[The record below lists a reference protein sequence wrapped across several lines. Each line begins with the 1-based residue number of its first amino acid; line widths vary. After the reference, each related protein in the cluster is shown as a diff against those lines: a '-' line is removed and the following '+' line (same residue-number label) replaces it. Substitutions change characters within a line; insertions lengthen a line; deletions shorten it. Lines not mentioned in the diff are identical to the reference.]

1 MHLWMNV
8 VKDACLA
15 IGEGNTEKISEFQGG
30 TKSMT
35 AVTPVDSPITSR
47 IPVKLDHLTVN

>member
-30 TKSMT
+30 IKSMT
-35 AVTPVDSPITSR
+35 AVTPVDSAITE
-47 IPVKLDHLTVN
+47 LLELLLT